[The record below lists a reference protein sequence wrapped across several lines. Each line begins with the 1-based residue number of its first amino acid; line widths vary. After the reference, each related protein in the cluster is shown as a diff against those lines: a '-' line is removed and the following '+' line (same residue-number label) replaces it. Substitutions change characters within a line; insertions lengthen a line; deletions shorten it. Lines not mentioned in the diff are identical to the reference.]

1 MRLAEAY
8 RSLARPSSALEPSH
22 PLAGIS
28 SLCPTKLSER
38 LVAKLVHG
46 FIRPPRQE
54 RTSALPHRVSL
65 NVCMLMDLLGFEPR
79 ASALQRRRSTS

>member
-38 LVAKLVHG
+38 LVAKLIHG
-46 FIRPPRQE
+46 FLGLVRPQPFPIE
-54 RTSALPHRVSL
+54 SPSIGAFE
-65 NVCMLMDLLGFEPR
+65 MDLLGFEPR
-79 ASALQRRRSTS
+79 ASALQRQRSTS